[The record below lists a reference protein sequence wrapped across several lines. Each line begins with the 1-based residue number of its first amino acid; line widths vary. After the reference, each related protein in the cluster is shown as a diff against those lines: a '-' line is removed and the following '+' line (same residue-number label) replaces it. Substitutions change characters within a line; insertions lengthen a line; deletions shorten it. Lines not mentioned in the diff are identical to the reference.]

1 MAGFLDD
8 YEPVED
14 RLRKFWTQYP
24 NGRVMTELISH
35 ADSQWVF
42 RAEVYRDT
50 DDTRP
55 FAVGYAHEV
64 QTNRGVNATSA
75 AENCETSAIGRA
87 LSNGNFAPKGKR
99 PSREEMSKAQRG
111 PARPAPK
118 PAPDEPTVT
127 LDELKSRVAALPNEA
142 KAGLKAKFGWPPND
156 MHAFT
161 TAVVAAELG
170 AQAAF

>member
-1 MAGFLDD
+1 MGFLDD

-24 NGRVMTELISH
+24 NGRVVTELVSH
-35 ADSQWVF
+35 ADGQWVF
-42 RAEVYRDT
+42 RAEVYRDA
-50 DDTRP
+50 DDLRP

-64 QTNRGVNATSA
+64 QTSRGVNSTSA

-111 PARPAPK
+111 PQRPQPQ
-118 PAPDEPTVT
+118 PDEATVT
-127 LDELKSRVAALPNEA
+127 LDDLKKRVAALPSESRA
-142 KAGLKAKFGWPPND
+142 DLKVRFGWPPKD
-156 MHAFT
+156 MHEFT